1 MEIILASQ
9 SPYRKELLSRILSE
23 FKTKA
28 SLNDEEED
36 LIKNEAS
43 DIHQLT
49 EKLAQMKAEKV
60 FQEFSNSLV
69 IGSDQA
75 LGIEGQILSKPHTKE
90 RAVQQLLSMKG
101 RPHHLVTAVSLRGPE
116 IFIDFSNTTTLLM
129 RELTQEEIIAY
140 VDKDLPLDCAGSY
153 KIESAG
159 IALFE
164 RIETSD
170 FTSIIGLPLIEL
182 TTNLR
187 KLVPSVVSN

>member
-60 FQEFSNSLV
+60 LEKSTLFRCTICGLSDTKLNS
-69 IGSDQA
+69 
-75 LGIEGQILSKPHTKE
+75 
-90 RAVQQLLSMKG
+90 
-101 RPHHLVTAVSLRGPE
+101 
-116 IFIDFSNTTTLLM
+116 
-129 RELTQEEIIAY
+129 
-140 VDKDLPLDCAGSY
+140 
-153 KIESAG
+153 
-159 IALFE
+159 
-164 RIETSD
+164 
-170 FTSIIGLPLIEL
+170 
-182 TTNLR
+182 
-187 KLVPSVVSN
+187 